1 MVEQFIK
8 WQEDFTLNVEEPS
21 KNCYSVSL
29 ADAVGETIIKF
40 PAEGC
45 SKNLGKNLK
54 YLNVATG
61 WGASGNWTMNIEKL
75 EDEET
80 GGFNPNN
87 REPVK
92 VLDGIIARYGRFMN
106 EAIPHKS
113 GIIKSINKRLDS
125 VSKRMKIR
133 YAKLDSKCDFHQ
145 PNEIPDSERYEK
157 WNKPSYL

>member
-1 MVEQFIK
+1 MK
-8 WQEDFTLNVEEPS
+8 WQEDFTLNVYEPS
-21 KNCYSVSL
+21 KNCYAVSL
-29 ADAVGETIIKF
+29 TDAVGKTIIRF
-40 PAEGC
+40 PDGMFVC
-45 SKNLGKNLK
+45 SKHLGVKNLK

-61 WGASGNWTMNIEKL
+61 WGASGDWTMNIEKL

-92 VLDGIIARYGRFMN
+92 VLDGIIARYGRFMS

-145 PNEIPDSERYEK
+145 TNEIPDCGR
-157 WNKPSYL
+157 